1 MGDLSGQI
9 YSASYAQLNVTAGV
23 TYYFLSSKLATDEM
37 DDTQQILLRNIGG
50 KLTALQTECPFVH
63 VEQLTSL
70 VRMPDENIE
79 KYIRRLCEPIYQPNN
94 KPL

>member
-1 MGDLSGQI
+1 
-9 YSASYAQLNVTAGV
+9 
-23 TYYFLSSKLATDEM
+23 
-37 DDTQQILLRNIGG
+37 
-50 KLTALQTECPFVH
+50 
-63 VEQLTSL
+63 LTSL